1 MISMSCE
8 QYKCLIDSETHMPLM
23 THLDGLVVFTLLEEG
38 VASKNTGVH
47 RQVHAKIACV
57 APLNLPVQS
66 IHYCEHVFVVPNFI
80 TSAGHDE
87 QYK

>member
-1 MISMSCE
+1 MISISCE
-8 QYKCLIDSETHMPLM
+8 QYKLFDRSETHMPLI
-23 THLDGLVVFTLLEEG
+23 THLDGLVAFTLFEEG

-57 APLNLPVQS
+57 AARNLPVQS
-66 IHYCEHVFVVPNFI
+66 IHYCEHVFVVPDFI